1 MIFELNYKLT
11 ALSPLFP
18 GSGSAIGAVQKQVLL
33 DSNGY
38 PVIKGSTLKG
48 TIRYHLTRF
57 LKSLPEE
64 QKKTFRFSSV
74 HNPHDIFSSHHDNF
88 PQRPDPVAII
98 FGSPQIPGQ
107 LFFSNAKLNR
117 QDYPDPSSFFTDMR
131 TGTAIDRKLGVVRRN
146 HLYTMELIPAGV
158 VFQGRIFG
166 RGQGGAF
173 LLDSDNKA
181 PLFLVPLLMGLSL
194 TTHIG
199 GGKSRGLGACQ
210 IKTETLIIDN
220 KSYDKYDIEKLPNL
234 RDLWEEFILLFHER
248 WKEEQ
253 GAKAI

>member
-11 ALSPLFP
+11 ALSPSFP
-18 GSGSAIGAVQKQVLL
+18 GSGSAIGAVQKQVFL

-64 QKKTFRFSSV
+64 QKETFRFSSV
-74 HNPHDIFSSHHDNF
+74 HNPHDIFSSHQDNF
-88 PQRPDPVAII
+88 PKRPDPIAII

-107 LFFSNAKLNR
+107 LFFSDAKLNR
-117 QDYPDPSSFFTDMR
+117 QDYPDPHSFFTDTR

-158 VFQGRIFG
+158 IFRGRIFG
-166 RGQGGAF
+166 RGRGGAF
-173 LLDSDNKA
+173 LLDLDNKA

-199 GGKSRGLGACQ
+199 GGKSRGLGACR
-210 IKTETLIIDN
+210 IETETLYVDDKLQDIN
-220 KSYDKYDIEKLPNL
+220 KLSRL
-234 RDLWEEFILLFHER
+234 RDLWEQFIELFPLR
-248 WKEEQ
+248 WEEEQ

>member
-1 MIFELNYKLT
+1 MIFELKYKLT
-11 ALSPLFP
+11 ALSPLFI
-18 GSGSAIGAVQKQVLL
+18 GSGSAIGVVQKQVLL

-64 QKKTFRFSSV
+64 QKEAFRFSSV
-74 HNPHDIFSSHHDNF
+74 HNPHDIFSSHQDNF
-88 PQRPDPVAII
+88 PQRPDPIAII

-107 LFFSNAKLNR
+107 LFFSDAKLNR
-117 QDYPDPSSFFTDMR
+117 QDYPDPSSFFTDTR

-146 HLYTMELIPAGV
+146 HLYTTELIPAGV
-158 VFQGRIFG
+158 IFRGRIFG

-173 LLDSDNKA
+173 LSDLDNKA
-181 PLFLVPLLMGLSL
+181 PLFLVPLLMGLRL

-199 GGKSRGLGACQ
+199 GGKSRGLGACR
-210 IKTETLIIDN
+210 IETETLYID
-220 KSYDKYDIEKLPNL
+220 DKLQDINKLPRL
-234 RDLWEEFILLFHER
+234 QDLWEQFVELFPLR
-248 WKEEQ
+248 WEEEQ
-253 GAKAI
+253 GAKSI